1 MPDFTYRG
9 ASGGSS
15 PGLYPMLRDA
25 YGVLAGTVTP
35 GDVLEFSQAPD
46 ADWVPY
52 EGGDDNDGRS
62 EQGQGSGGEQ
72 HEDEHDGTGTDQDD
86 DTAGT
91 GQEEA
96 DQ

>member
-1 MPDFTYRG
+1 MPDFEYRG
-9 ASGGSS
+9 PS
-15 PGLYPMLRDA
+15 PGAYPMLRDA

-35 GDVLEFSQAPD
+35 GDVLEFGEAPD
-46 ADWVPY
+46 ADWAAY
-52 EGGDDNDGRS
+52 EGGDENDDDRS
-62 EQGQGSGGEQ
+62 EQGQGSGAGGEQ
-72 HEDEHDGTGTDQDD
+72 HEDAGAGTDQDD

>member
-1 MPDFTYRG
+1 MPDFEYRG
-9 ASGGSS
+9 AA
-15 PGLYPMLRDA
+15 PGLYPTLRDA

-35 GDVLEFSQAPD
+35 GDVLEFDAAPD
-46 ADWVPY
+46 ADWQPY
-52 EGGDDNDGRS
+52 
-62 EQGQGSGGEQ
+62 QGGGEPRGAFESVPGPADVPAASP
-72 HEDEHDGTGTDQDD
+72 HASD